1 MGELLAI
8 CLTVENQMHFTNTFK
23 LIEHHFLNTCS
34 VHLFKTPLINIFVVT
49 TTEIYQIFNLCKMHS
64 FCTLYIFYHFSRFY
78 TEALEGH
85 FYLLLTTYYLSLITY
100 YLLLIT
106 YYLSLITYYLLLI
119 ISFIT
124 PITAGNSKYTFP
136 VTAVA
141 VVVVVV
147 AVYL

>member
-1 MGELLAI
+1 MMTSLMINLNI
-8 CLTVENQMHFTNTFK
+8 D
-23 LIEHHFLNTCS
+23 FLYF
-34 VHLFKTPLINIFVVT
+34 L
-49 TTEIYQIFNLCKMHS
+49 S
-64 FCTLYIFYHFSRFY
+64 FYNY

-141 VVVVVV
+141 LVVVVVVVV

>member
-1 MGELLAI
+1 MI
-8 CLTVENQMHFTNTFK
+8 DSLTFVQYVLMLYSNRNEF
-23 LIEHHFLNTCS
+23 LRVSSRIE
-34 VHLFKTPLINIFVVT
+34 PLPPNIRNDIVYESGMT
-49 TTEIYQIFNLCKMHS
+49 RS
-64 FCTLYIFYHFSRFY
+64 SSRLEKKIMKPHES

-85 FYLLLTTYYLSLITY
+85 FYLLLITYYLLLITY

-124 PITAGNSKYTFP
+124 PRTAGNSKYTFP

-147 AVYL
+147 VVVAVYL

>member
-1 MGELLAI
+1 MNPDLIRNSYLGLN
-8 CLTVENQMHFTNTFK
+8 CLTK
-23 LIEHHFLNTCS
+23 RRL
-34 VHLFKTPLINIFVVT
+34 K
-49 TTEIYQIFNLCKMHS
+49 
-64 FCTLYIFYHFSRFY
+64 HFSKRHYSCCDWRFD

-85 FYLLLTTYYLSLITY
+85 FYLLLTTY

-124 PITAGNSKYTFP
+124 HITAGNSKYTFP
-136 VTAVA
+136 VIAVA
-141 VVVVVV
+141 VVVVVVVVVV